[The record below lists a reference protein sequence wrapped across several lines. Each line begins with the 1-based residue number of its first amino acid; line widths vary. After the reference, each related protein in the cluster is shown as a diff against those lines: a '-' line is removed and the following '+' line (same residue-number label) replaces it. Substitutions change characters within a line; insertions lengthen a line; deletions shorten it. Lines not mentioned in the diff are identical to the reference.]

1 MKKPVFTKLVSGR
14 VTARFKPSLM
24 LVPMLLTTTIPKNC
38 PSGIITSNLRI
49 LKEGQ
54 SSALLKELP
63 KVLIDRSVM
72 RKMKGSVRQ
81 ARLGREEFI
90 EQQKWFVAEKC
101 LPPRCLGSLGVR

>member
-63 KVLIDRSVM
+63 KVLIDLTKYSQLI
-72 RKMKGSVRQ
+72 G
-81 ARLGREEFI
+81 
-90 EQQKWFVAEKC
+90 
-101 LPPRCLGSLGVR
+101 